1 MLLIN
6 GAAAAAAA
14 AAVSG
19 MRACSDGARLDD
31 QVEPGTCRKKNQ
43 TLKRNAQDC
52 GLCGLVCGLPLRHN
66 FHDLMR

>member
-6 GAAAAAAA
+6 GDPAAAAA

-31 QVEPGTCRKKNQ
+31 QVEPGTCRKKK
-43 TLKRNAQDC
+43 TKLLRGMLKTVGYA
-52 GLCGLVCGLPLRHN
+52 V
-66 FHDLMR
+66 